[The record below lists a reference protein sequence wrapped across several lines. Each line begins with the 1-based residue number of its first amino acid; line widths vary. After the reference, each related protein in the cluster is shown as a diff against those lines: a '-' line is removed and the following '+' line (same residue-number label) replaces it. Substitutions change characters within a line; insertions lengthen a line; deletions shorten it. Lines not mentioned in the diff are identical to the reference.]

1 MIEVKRG
8 NTIVWAGNATG
19 KQFRKVMQEDRCVI
33 NILSPNAIEFK
44 LYDTVEVFG
53 SIYKLNRPSNIA
65 QRNDLIGYEYEIEF
79 EALYYDLGK
88 WELKT
93 LDKNN
98 QLTEGD
104 VYLMA
109 NAATVLGLVVRNANR
124 TSSGWS
130 VGVVDDTEV
139 MQYAYNNAK
148 LLTVLQDLADK
159 NRLEFWVDGKVI
171 NLTIRQPQTNI
182 KLEHGKGKGL
192 YRIEQQRTER
202 TPINCLT
209 ILGGTRNLQT
219 GKTGYGFAKLQPT
232 GGNPISIPIVGDIVE
247 ETIEFANIY
256 PRLIAKA
263 TAVPA
268 ANIIRSTDINFNLN
282 AQLLNSGESAKITFT
297 SGQLAGFTFA
307 IDADGWDN
315 STKQINF
322 NIIQDDPAYPSGI
335 PNNVLKPSVGDSFVL
350 LDINMPDAYK
360 TAAEDKLKEIG
371 DQYLADFSVTTYN
384 WAGSLTPLYVLENN
398 ITVELGGIVQII
410 FGGKTYN
417 VRISGF
423 TRDIVEKYKYD
434 ITIDAVITIAD
445 IVRQANA
452 QDRLSNSVSKG
463 IGADGTANTR
473 ETIDTVAR
481 RGKITPLVLELG
493 GSENSR
499 VLGAPSAP
507 PPIEDMKPGIPYIYV
522 NHNAP
527 PGEDPEP
534 SVNGYLRDLL
544 DVDVS
549 GVVNGQALT
558 YDVSKNKWVP
568 ATPLD
573 LTGYARESWVLAQD
587 YAPKSWVLGQNYITN
602 GIRIDSGADIS
613 NGSDSRVNKVWF
625 DYSWAGT
632 GVAGSVISFGG
643 FGGAYQNELFADYYG
658 GSVIGVRSF
667 NGDLNVWNAPR
678 YLWHSGNLDP
688 RVSVE
693 GNSVVKRNEHGFI
706 YANYYNMVD
715 GGDDEIGIKSIM
727 SVSADGFMRKN
738 SKQAV
743 NQFLG
748 TPPNG
753 DTLQSVMSRSN
764 ITSISAVYRGDSVG
778 IIFDNPLGLTSGIA
792 HQANGVNFWNI
803 NMGAGDGSANYNIY
817 NYNTG
822 TRVLSLNI
830 DDNTATF
837 SNKVKAAVM
846 QPDALIIPK
855 STPANMEPGFVYLVA
870 RT

>member
-8 NTIVWAGNATG
+8 NTIVWTGNATG

-124 TSSGWS
+124 ASTGWS

-171 NLTIRQPQTNI
+171 NLTIRQPQTDI

-202 TPINCLT
+202 TPINRLT
-209 ILGGTRNLQT
+209 ILGGTRNLQS
-219 GKTGYGFAKLQPT
+219 GPIGNGGYGFAKLQPT
-232 GGNPISIPIVGDIVE
+232 GGNPLSIPIVGDIVE

-315 STKQINF
+315 STKQITF

-410 FGGKTYN
+410 FGGKTYK
-417 VRISGF
+417 VRISGY
-423 TRDIVEKYKYD
+423 TQDILEPYKYD

-473 ETIDTVAR
+473 ETIDTAAR

-522 NHNAP
+522 NENAP
-527 PGEDPEP
+527 AGETPTPGID
-534 SVNGYLRDLL
+534 GYLRDLL
-544 DVDVS
+544 DVDVT
-549 GVVNGQALT
+549 GVLNGQALT
-558 YDVSKNKWVP
+558 YDAAKNKWVP

-573 LTGYARESWVLAQD
+573 LTGYARESWVISQD
-587 YAPKSWVLGQNYITN
+587 YAPKSWVLGQGYLKQEVDTLQSVVNRGLRAIHSTPGENTIDIQNNSYYGYGFYSLGGGGQEGNYSF
-602 GIRIDSGADIS
+602 RIDNYLAQKVFEITSSGDAVSQQFFGSPKAMVSISSQAPIALYGSHDI
-613 NGSDSRVNKVWF
+613 NGWHTAVN
-625 DYSWAGT
+625 
-632 GVAGSVISFGG
+632 
-643 FGGAYQNELFADYYG
+643 
-658 GSVIGVRSF
+658 
-667 NGDLNVWNAPR
+667 
-678 YLWHSGNLDP
+678 
-688 RVSVE
+688 
-693 GNSVVKRNEHGFI
+693 
-706 YANYYNMVD
+706 
-715 GGDDEIGIKSIM
+715 
-727 SVSADGFMRKN
+727 
-738 SKQAV
+738 KQAV
-743 NQFLG
+743 NQFLEM
-748 TPPNG
+748 PPDG
-753 DTLQSVMSRSN
+753 DDLNSILNRGN
-764 ITSISAVYRGDSVG
+764 ITSNAIRIGEFQLRYADGGGYQG
-778 IIFDNPLGLTSGIA
+778 IRSNPNQITLEYWNNVTSG
-792 HQANGVNFWNI
+792 QAIMHRF
-803 NMGAGDGSANYNIY
+803 MGAG
-817 NYNTG
+817 NT
-822 TRVLSLNI
+822 LMSI
-830 DDNTATF
+830 DN
-837 SNKVKAAVM
+837 SGKVNAPIM
-846 QPDALIIPK
+846 QPDALIIP
-855 STPANMEPGFVYLVA
+855 PAPPAAMEPGFVYLVA

>member
-130 VGVVDDTEV
+130 VGLVDDTEV
-139 MQYAYNNAK
+139 MQYAYNNDK

-202 TPINCLT
+202 TPINRLT

-219 GKTGYGFAKLQPT
+219 GKNGYGFAKLQPT

-256 PRLIAKA
+256 PRLIAKI

-282 AQLLNSGESAKITFT
+282 AQLLDSGESAKITFT

-315 STKQINF
+315 STKQIKF

-360 TAAEDKLKEIG
+360 KAAEDKLKEIG

-463 IGADGTANTR
+463 ISADGTANTR

-527 PGEDPEP
+527 PGEDPGP
-534 SVNGYLRDLL
+534 GTDGYLRDLL
-544 DVDVS
+544 DVDVA
-549 GVVNGQALT
+549 GVLNGQALT
-558 YDVSKNKWVP
+558 YDVAKNKWVP

-573 LTGYARESWVLAQD
+573 LTGYARESWVISQD
-587 YAPKSWVLGQNYITN
+587 YSPKSWVLGQGYLKQEVDTLQSVVNRGLRAIHSTPGENTIDIQNHSEYGYGFYSLGGGGQDGNYSF
-602 GIRIDSGADIS
+602 RIDNYLGQKMFEITSSGDAVS
-613 NGSDSRVNKVWF
+613 QQFFGSPK
-625 DYSWAGT
+625 AM
-632 GVAGSVISFGG
+632 
-643 FGGAYQNELFADYYG
+643 
-658 GSVIGVRSF
+658 
-667 NGDLNVWNAPR
+667 
-678 YLWHSGNLDP
+678 
-688 RVSVE
+688 VSVSSQAPIALY
-693 GNSVVKRNEHGFI
+693 GSHDINGWHTAVN
-706 YANYYNMVD
+706 
-715 GGDDEIGIKSIM
+715 
-727 SVSADGFMRKN
+727 
-738 SKQAV
+738 KQAV
-743 NQFLG
+743 NQFLEM
-748 TPPNG
+748 PPDG
-753 DTLQSVMSRSN
+753 DTLLS
-764 ITSISAVYRGDSVG
+764 
-778 IIFDNPLGLTSGIA
+778 
-792 HQANGVNFWNI
+792 
-803 NMGAGDGSANYNIY
+803 
-817 NYNTG
+817 
-822 TRVLSLNI
+822 VLSRGNRAQNMDVYVRNVYAPNGGGLFNNAGLI
-830 DDNTATF
+830 GIGVGDTMTGYGDIEF
-837 SNKVKAAVM
+837 RNKVKAAVM

-855 STPANMEPGFVYLVA
+855 STPANMEPNVVYLVA